1 MVTESQPKQAMSQH
15 DHQQMMHSQH
25 AHDHDHGMDHNCS
38 CCDDVCRCPVGHC
51 LSAALSVDIPLNL
64 IQLQATKPQN
74 YPIELWMSFVE
85 SSLYRPPILA

>member
-1 MVTESQPKQAMSQH
+1 MVTESQPMQAMSQH
-15 DHQQMMHSQH
+15 DHQQMMHSQN
-25 AHDHDHGMDHNCS
+25 DHEHGMDHNCS

-51 LSAALSVDIPLNL
+51 LSAALSVEIPLNL